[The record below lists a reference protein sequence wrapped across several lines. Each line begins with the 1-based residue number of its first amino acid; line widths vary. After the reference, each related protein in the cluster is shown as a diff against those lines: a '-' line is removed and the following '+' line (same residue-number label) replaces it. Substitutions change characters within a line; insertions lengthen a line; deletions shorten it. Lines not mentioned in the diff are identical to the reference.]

1 MPGLFLLVPDDPEE
15 TEVKDRSGDERGEK
29 VAAERAP
36 EADWA
41 ALGADDAYGTNTG
54 FSKVRGTAGRTPT
67 IWALDLGA
75 QYTFKIWKSN
85 LALRADIFNVTNE
98 QRTTTVDQTY
108 NTVNT
113 DPHQNYPYFKMET
126 AHQTAR
132 QIRLAIRWT
141 F

>member
-1 MPGLFLLVPDDPEE
+1 MTPTASNE
-15 TEVKDRSGDERGEK
+15 
-29 VAAERAP
+29 
-36 EADWA
+36 
-41 ALGADDAYGTNTG
+41 G

-67 IWALDLGA
+67 IWTLDLGA

-113 DPHQNYPYFKMET
+113 SPHQNYPYFKHGDG
-126 AHQTAR
+126 APDRAPDPSRHPLDVLVPA
-132 QIRLAIRWT
+132 
-141 F
+141 